1 MNTSDIS
8 HPHENYDK
16 LFNKTFSLAK
26 NNLLEIQAMTLKE
39 SISLMGYLV
48 YLGGSDG
55 LGMKEL
61 DKREQERM
69 QELDELSKLDGVIKL
84 ERGIIKI
91 DDSAF
96 DNLIDAIDERII
108 DQIKNLEDYDKR
120 CVLLIGGDDALIKGV
135 VSFIYYVHTRKI
147 FHYINCLGED
157 ETEIIQKIF
166 LGNDTGNGQTKE
178 PVIERYKR
186 GDTLFLRRPGKDVL
200 YKLEKIIW
208 HTDVVGMLI
217 LSEEKNEDVPDYFR
231 DRITVINLEPE
242 KQGETTSKKI
252 PRGQKKPYADQNKF
266 NEFLLEITKKYEN
279 CTLDK
284 KANMAISQMEGRRL
298 FLDDKGKPIY
308 KKSTIKKML
317 SKLNKPKKTKGKS

>member
-120 CVLLIGGDDALIKGV
+120 CVLLIG
-135 VSFIYYVHTRKI
+135 
-147 FHYINCLGED
+147 
-157 ETEIIQKIF
+157 
-166 LGNDTGNGQTKE
+166 
-178 PVIERYKR
+178 
-186 GDTLFLRRPGKDVL
+186 
-200 YKLEKIIW
+200 
-208 HTDVVGMLI
+208 
-217 LSEEKNEDVPDYFR
+217 
-231 DRITVINLEPE
+231 
-242 KQGETTSKKI
+242 
-252 PRGQKKPYADQNKF
+252 
-266 NEFLLEITKKYEN
+266 
-279 CTLDK
+279 
-284 KANMAISQMEGRRL
+284 
-298 FLDDKGKPIY
+298 
-308 KKSTIKKML
+308 
-317 SKLNKPKKTKGKS
+317 